1 MSGQNK
7 DYYFVDACRDDD
19 NAILEILETP
29 DFDGDLAVIYTRRP
43 SPTLSFKRSGQLV
56 KLMLCKMTETN
67 ELIGFGCCSINRHWV
82 DGQIKKVAYFSGLR
96 VKPTYR
102 KTLYLLSNAYKA
114 MLSSAE
120 ISDVDYIYT
129 TILADNTAVQKMF
142 EKPRRFFPNYL
153 PIDDYRVLSIAI
165 KKRNCNKRD
174 FIFERATAKTLA
186 DYLTFYNDHAKH
198 YDFSYYLQAEDFTEQ
213 AALKLD
219 YNHFYAIKDKQ
230 SGTILAVAYAW
241 QQLDYKQH
249 IVKSYDGIYRIIRPF
264 SALLPYFD
272 YPKLPPVGSTLRYYY
287 LSFLACHDQS
297 ALLPLIDHIA
307 IEYNNC
313 DYFLVGLSKKN
324 PLYQPLKKL
333 TKLTYDSKAYL
344 IDTIKDEQSKQT
356 CLSHTKNHFEC
367 GLL

>member
-7 DYYFVDACRDDD
+7 NYYFVDACSDDD
-19 NAILEILETP
+19 KAILEILETP
-29 DFDGDLAVIYTRRP
+29 DFEGDLAIIYTRRP

-56 KLMLCKMTETN
+56 KLMLCKMRETD
-67 ELIGFGCCSINRHWV
+67 ELIGFGCCAINRHWV

-102 KTLYLLSNAYKA
+102 KMLFLLSNAYQA
-114 MLSSAE
+114 MLNSAE
-120 ISDVDYIYT
+120 LSDVDYIYT
-129 TILADNTAVQKMF
+129 TILADNIAVQKMF

-153 PIDDYRVLSIAI
+153 PIDEYSVLSIAI
-165 KKRNCNKRD
+165 KRRSRNNHN
-174 FIFERATAKTLA
+174 FIFERATPKTLA

-198 YDFSYYLQAEDFTEQ
+198 YDFSYYLQPEDFAEQ

-219 YNHFYAIKDKQ
+219 YKHFYAIKDRQ

-249 IVKSYDGIYRIIRPF
+249 IIKSYDGIYRLLRPF
-264 SALLPYFD
+264 SALLPYFN
-272 YPKLPPVGSTLRYYY
+272 YPKLPPAGSILRYYY
-287 LSFLACHDQS
+287 LSFLACSKQS
-297 ALLPLIDHIA
+297 ALWPLIDYIA
-307 IEYNNC
+307 AEYPNF

-344 IDTIKDEQSKQT
+344 IDTIKDEQSKRN
-356 CLSHTKNHFEC
+356 CLRHTKNHFEC